1 MKEIMMCECKKE
13 CCCTKHPHAELMIQY
28 AQDALEHRSPE
39 LLWEYRTSAGQ
50 NWKQCIDCPTWQ
62 PVYQYRRKPRVFYIN
77 GHEVPEPVRT
87 PLKNGDQYFVP
98 SLSHSTLVWTMAW
111 DDQGA
116 ATISDFKRGLVHT
129 TREAAKLHAKALLS
143 FTAKGDE

>member
-1 MKEIMMCECKKE
+1 MCECKKE
-13 CCCTKHPHAELMIQY
+13 CCCTKHPHAELMMQY
-28 AQDALEHRSPE
+28 AQDAMETDKP
-39 LLWEYRTSAGQ
+39 WEWWQFYYDGVWWDFKRHPIWHKSAE
-50 NWKQCIDCPTWQ
+50 
-62 PVYQYRRKPRVFYIN
+62 YRRKPRTININ

-129 TREAAKLHAKALLS
+129 TREAAKLHAMALLS
-143 FTAKGDE
+143 FTTKE